1 MVLEPEGRY
10 ARPFFG
16 ANYPPSGTGVSE
28 RYSAIHARVMPLNPR
43 TVTKPRSA
51 EGSTCHL
58 ALQIGRFNGSL
69 KVSSL
74 T

>member
-51 EGSTCHL
+51 EG
-58 ALQIGRFNGSL
+58 
-69 KVSSL
+69 
-74 T
+74 